1 MRKAKVLKKEEDYSK
16 FLRNIRQTVSDTII
30 SDISP
35 LYLSEPRGVYQN
47 KSLHVIKPRSTKEV
61 SECLKLATKYK
72 IGIVPWSGGTGLV
85 GGQIA
90 PDKYNVTLSLEKMN
104 KIKNFSSVNQSI
116 EVEAGVILESIHE
129 FVDKKNFSFP
139 LSMASKGSCCIGGN
153 LATNAGGIGVLR
165 YGNAR
170 DLCLGLEVVL
180 SDGSII
186 NDIKTLKK
194 DNTGYDLKNLFIGS
208 EGSLGIITRAVLR
221 LYPTP
226 TNKFVVFFGVRD
238 FNAALKSYLEI
249 SKRFGQFLQAFE
261 LISDVGMLFLEETKM
276 FRSNIERSKSDW
288 HVLIELGFNNSSV
301 EEEVY
306 ETLNNLFIK
315 NIVSDVVIGDTEAK
329 ARNLWKIRE
338 DIPEANRKIGAITSH
353 DISLPLEN
361 METFIKKCLLEIKEI
376 NEFLRVNCFG
386 HMGDGN
392 LHFNIFPPKGEKNT
406 RYLKI
411 RSKLT
416 EIINNNCKSLDGSF
430 SAEHGVGRLKVKDL
444 NLYCDPGKFDVM
456 CQIKK
461 TIDPFAILN
470 PGVIF
475 NQDTRKKNLNTNEK
489 ES

>member
-1 MRKAKVLKKEEDYSK
+1 MIEEAVLRKAKILKKEEDYSK
-16 FLRNIRQTVSDTII
+16 FIRNIRQTVSDTII

-47 KSLHVIKPRSTKEV
+47 KSRHVIKPRSTKEV
-61 SECLKLATKYK
+61 SECLKLATKYE

-226 TNKFVVFFGVRD
+226 TNKFVVFFGVSD

-315 NIVSDVVIGDTEAK
+315 NIVSDVVVGDTEAK

-361 METFIKKCLLEIKEI
+361 MESFINKSLIEIKEI
-376 NEFLRVNCFG
+376 NKLLRVNCFG

-392 LHFNIFPPKGEKNT
+392 LHFNIFPPHGEKNT
-406 RYLKI
+406 SYLKI
-411 RSKLT
+411 KSKLT
-416 EIINNNCKSLDGSF
+416 DIINNNCKSLDGSI

-444 NLYCDPGKFDVM
+444 KQYCDPGKFNVM
-456 CQIKK
+456 WQIKK
-461 TIDPFAILN
+461 ALDPFAILN
-470 PGVIF
+470 PGVIIS
-475 NQDTRKKNLNTNEK
+475 QDKN
-489 ES
+489 

>member
-1 MRKAKVLKKEEDYSK
+1 
-16 FLRNIRQTVSDTII
+16 
-30 SDISP
+30 
-35 LYLSEPRGVYQN
+35 
-47 KSLHVIKPRSTKEV
+47 
-61 SECLKLATKYK
+61 LKLATKYK
-72 IGIVPWSGGTGLV
+72 IGVVPMSGGTGLV

-90 PDKYNVTLSLEKMN
+90 PDKYNVTLSLERMN
-104 KIKNFSSVNQSI
+104 NIKNFSAVNQSV

-129 FVDKKNFSFP
+129 FVDRRNFLYP
-139 LSMASKGSCCIGGN
+139 LSMASKGTCCIGGN
-153 LATNAGGIGVLR
+153 LATNAGGIGVLK

-180 SDGSII
+180 ADGSIM

-226 TNKFVVFFGVRD
+226 QNKIVAFFGVQN

-261 LISDVGMLFLEETKM
+261 LISDVGLRFLEETEM
-276 FRSNIERSKSDW
+276 LQSTVQISKSEW

-301 EEEVY
+301 EQDVY
-306 ETLNNLFIK
+306 EALDEFCNK
-315 NIVSDVVIGDTEAK
+315 NIISHVFLGDTETK
-329 ARNLWKIRE
+329 ARKLWKMRE

-353 DISLPLEN
+353 DLSLPLEN
-361 METFIKKCLLEIKEI
+361 MENFINKSLIEIKEI
-376 NEFLRVNCFG
+376 NKFLRVNCFG

-392 LHFNIFPPKGEKNT
+392 LHFNVFPPPGEKNSS
-406 RYLKI
+406 YIKI

-416 EIINNNCKSLDGSF
+416 NIINNNCKRLEGSF

-444 NLYCDPGKFDVM
+444 KQYCDPGKFNVM

-461 TIDPFAILN
+461 AIDPFAILN
-470 PGVIF
+470 PGVILR
-475 NQDTRKKNLNTNEK
+475 QDTQDI
-489 ES
+489 

>member
-1 MRKAKVLKKEEDYSK
+1 M
-16 FLRNIRQTVSDTII
+16 
-30 SDISP
+30 
-35 LYLSEPRGVYQN
+35 PR
-47 KSLHVIKPRSTKEV
+47 
-61 SECLKLATKYK
+61 
-72 IGIVPWSGGTGLV
+72 SGGTGLV

-90 PDKYNVTLSLEKMN
+90 PDKYNVTLSLERMN
-104 KIKNFSSVNQSI
+104 NIKNFSAVNQSV

-129 FVDKKNFSFP
+129 FVDRRNFLYP
-139 LSMASKGSCCIGGN
+139 LSMASKGTCCIGGN
-153 LATNAGGIGVLR
+153 LATNAGGIGVLK

-180 SDGSII
+180 ADGSIM

-226 TNKFVVFFGVRD
+226 QNKIVAFFGVQN

-261 LISDVGMLFLEETKM
+261 LISDVGLRFLEETKM
-276 FRSNIERSKSDW
+276 VQSTAQINKSEW

-301 EEEVY
+301 EQDVY
-306 ETLNNLFIK
+306 EALDEFCNK
-315 NIVSDVVIGDTEAK
+315 NIISHVFLGDTETK
-329 ARNLWKIRE
+329 ARKLWKMRE

-353 DISLPLEN
+353 DIALPLEN
-361 METFIKKCLLEIKEI
+361 MESFINKSLIEIKEI
-376 NEFLRVNCFG
+376 NKFLRVNCFG

-392 LHFNIFPPKGEKNT
+392 LHFNVFPPPGEKNSS
-406 RYLKI
+406 YIKI
-411 RSKLT
+411 KSKLT
-416 EIINNNCKSLDGSF
+416 NIINNNCKRLEGSF

-444 NLYCDPGKFDVM
+444 KQYCDPGKFNVM

-461 TIDPFAILN
+461 AIDPFAILN
-470 PGVIF
+470 PGVILR
-475 NQDTRKKNLNTNEK
+475 QDTQDI
-489 ES
+489 